1 VQSVARVHVLIF
13 QQLGVSL
20 NVIFFIEI
28 LGTNTDIV
36 FDDKEKCHQKDNKKK
51 AFEDVEFSQSD
62 IAKMDDDDS
71 CLRRNNSFV
80 TMSGV
85 TQPTNSYI
93 CNPTISPGE
102 IPNVH
107 EYFRTPRK
115 RIMRANANNV
125 GKLS

>member
-107 EYFRTPRK
+107 EDFRTPRK
-115 RIMRANANNV
+115 RIRGANANNI